1 MIHNRK
7 IKMKN
12 INRPII
18 ACLVA
23 GISLLSNTGFAQ
35 VKNKNVKEI
44 QFKKHILIDEFVT
57 EGSAVGDINKDGKMD
72 IIAGPYWF
80 EAPDWKRHELDTPKK
95 FNWRDSYSN
104 SFLNYAMDVN
114 QDGWLDV
121 IRVDFPGEPA
131 VWYENPKNKAGHWK
145 MHTLYSSVGNESPAF
160 VDIDGDGRI
169 DLLCAD
175 SKGNKVIWLKAPAIK
190 GDTAWTVNVISDV
203 KDRGTH
209 QFTHGL
215 GYGDINKD
223 GRSDVFIKSGWWEAP
238 EDRMQSNWTWHPANF
253 GDDCSQMYAMDLDG
267 DGDID
272 VVSASSHNYGIWW
285 HEQVK
290 DDQGNMDWKRHEISK
305 AFSQTH
311 GLAMVDVNKDGH
323 PDLVTGKRFYAHNGH
338 DPGEEEPAVIYWFEY
353 KPGKIPSWI
362 AHQIDDNSGIGL
374 QVVTQDMNKDK
385 RIDIVIG
392 NKKGV
397 FYFEQLKK

>member
-1 MIHNRK
+1 MKK
-7 IKMKN
+7 IK
-12 INRPII
+12 RPLI
-18 ACLVA
+18 ACLVVCM
-23 GISLLSNTGFAQ
+23 SLLNNTGSAQ
-35 VKNKNVKEI
+35 VKNKNVKQI
-44 QFKKHILIDEFVT
+44 QFKKHISIDEYVT
-57 EGSAVGDINKDGKMD
+57 EGTAVGDINKDGKMD

-80 EAPDWKRHELDTPKK
+80 EAPDWKRHELDAPKK

-114 QDGWLDV
+114 LDGWLDV

-131 VWYENPKNKAGHWK
+131 VWYENPKNKEGHWK

-160 VDIDGDGRI
+160 VDVDGDGRI

-175 SKGNKVIWLKAPAIK
+175 SKGDKMIWLKAPSKK

-238 EDRMQSNWTWHPANF
+238 EDRKQTNWTWHPANF

-272 VVSASSHNYGIWW
+272 IVSASSHNYGIWW

-290 DDQGNMDWKRHEISK
+290 DDQGNIDWKRHEILK
-305 AFSQTH
+305 TFSQTH
-311 GLAMVDVNKDGH
+311 ALAMVDVNKDGH

-385 RIDIVIG
+385 LIDIVVA

-397 FYFEQLKK
+397 FYFEQIKN